1 MSPHPQRFTVEV
13 EIEIRKAVAEDLP
26 ALEWM
31 GLYAGHRQIIRRAF
45 ASQQAGDASLLLGI
59 AGGFPVAQVWID
71 FAKKREEGT
80 ACVWAV
86 RTFFA
91 LQGRGI
97 GKCMI
102 QAAEAEMRRHGFKRA
117 ELEVDRNNDGAR
129 RFYARHG
136 WRLTGETSEHFDF
149 TDEGG
154 SSSMTLEL
162 WTMEKL
168 L

>member
-1 MSPHPQRFTVEV
+1 MSEARHFTVEV
-13 EIEIRKAVAEDLP
+13 EIEIRHALAEDVP

-45 ASQQAGDASLLLGI
+45 ADQQAGNAVLLLGV

-71 FAKKREEGT
+71 FARKREQGI
-80 ACVWAV
+80 ACLWAV

-97 GKCMI
+97 GRHMMR
-102 QAAEAEMRRHGFKRA
+102 AAELEVRKHGFSHA
-117 ELEVDRNNDGAR
+117 ELEVDRNNEGAR

-136 WRLTGETSEHFDF
+136 WQFTGDTTEHFEM
-149 TDEGG
+149 TDESG

-162 WTMEKL
+162 WTMEKHL
-168 L
+168 

>member
-1 MSPHPQRFTVEV
+1 MSARFTVEV
-13 EIEIRKAVAEDLP
+13 EIEIRPAVAGDLP

-45 ASQQAGDASLLLGI
+45 ADQQAGRALLLLGI

-71 FAKKREEGT
+71 FARKREQGI
-80 ACVWAV
+80 ACLWAV

-97 GKCMI
+97 GRCMMR
-102 QAAEAEMRRHGFKRA
+102 AAESEMRRHGFDRA
-117 ELEVDRNNDGAR
+117 ELEVDRNNEGAR

-136 WRLTGETSEHFDF
+136 WRLTGETTEHFDV

-162 WTMEKL
+162 WTMEKRL
-168 L
+168 